1 MDTPHHQPPTPSS
14 TRAPALAPL
23 VAGILIVF
31 VAVAVIAGLVVR
43 QSTRESTRLAANVAT
58 LQKDVE
64 SLRSQ
69 VKVLMADSE
78 RTAVLPLAER
88 VYFPVRTNGGT
99 LLMAVANV
107 EGIENGLRVY
117 LRVGNPH
124 SVTYL
129 GFTLSFAWDKGKGQ
143 QTFPD
148 VLAPGTWTLVS
159 VALSPADQATTKSLT
174 IMTASVDEIPVR

>member
-1 MDTPHHQPPTPSS
+1 MPSPA
-14 TRAPALAPL
+14 RAPALAPL
-23 VAGILIVF
+23 VAGILLVF
-31 VAVAVIAGLVVR
+31 VAVAVIAGLIGR
-43 QSTRESTRLAANVAT
+43 QSTRESARLAAGVAT

-69 VKVLMADSE
+69 VKNLMADSE

-99 LLMAVANV
+99 LLLAVASV
-107 EGIENGLRVY
+107 EGIENGLRAY

-129 GFTLSFAWDKGKGQ
+129 GFTLHFAWDKGRGQ

-148 VLAPGTWTLVS
+148 VLAPGTWTVVS
-159 VALSPADQATTKSLT
+159 VALSPADPTTTKSLT
-174 IMTASVDEIPVR
+174 ITSASVDEIPVR

>member
-1 MDTPHHQPPTPSS
+1 MDTPDQPSTPLPAK
-14 TRAPALAPL
+14 APALGL
-23 VAGILIVF
+23 IVAGILLVF
-31 VAVAVIAGLVVR
+31 VAVAVIGGLIAR
-43 QSTRESTRLAANVAT
+43 QSTRESVRLAASVAT

-64 SLRSQ
+64 TLRIQ
-69 VKVLMADSE
+69 VKALMADSE

-107 EGIENGLRVY
+107 EGVENGLRVY

-129 GFTLSFAWDKGKGQ
+129 GFTLLFAWDKGKGQ
-143 QTFPD
+143 QKFVD
-148 VLAPGTWTLVS
+148 VLAPGTWTVVS
-159 VALSPADQATTKSLT
+159 VVLSPADPATTKSLT
-174 IMTASVDEIPVR
+174 ITSASVDEIPVR